1 MRQVS
6 AQATRPA
13 ACGFELASRNEYLG
27 VRKVREAAV
36 VIGMQMRE
44 DDARGISRSDAE
56 GAQLRT
62 DLLFVLDTKY
72 HFPSVIGMQRSAGF
86 EQVHTLAGV
95 DDDHAFRMFNDP
107 GIRGKPLCPLPIV
120 QHRQPSTQPASPA
133 FHLRSLDP
141 DGAGLDGVDLH
152 ALTPTDALT
161 TIDRTM

>member
-107 GIRGKPLCPLPIV
+107 GIRGSHCVHCRSFNTASRRRSPRP
-120 QHRQPSTQPASPA
+120 RPSTCAVLIRTEPVWMAWIFMRSPQPT
-133 FHLRSLDP
+133 R
-141 DGAGLDGVDLH
+141 
-152 ALTPTDALT
+152 
-161 TIDRTM
+161 